1 MLNIQ
6 KKDKVVVLSGK
17 DKGKKGEVLKVF
29 PDKDKVIVS
38 KINFVKRHTK
48 PTQRDPGGIREKEA
62 PIAASKVMLVCPKCD
77 QPSRPKADALSDG
90 KKIRVCR
97 KCGEM
102 IVNDHK

>member
-1 MLNIQ
+1 MLNIK

-17 DKGKKGEVLKVF
+17 DKGKQGEVLKVF
-29 PDKDKVIVS
+29 PDAGRVVVA

-48 PTQRDPGGIREKEA
+48 GTQTEPSGIREKEA
-62 PIAASKVMLVCPKCD
+62 PLAAAKVMLVCPKCT
-77 QPSRPKADALSDG
+77 QPTRPKFDILSDG

-102 IVNDHK
+102 IV